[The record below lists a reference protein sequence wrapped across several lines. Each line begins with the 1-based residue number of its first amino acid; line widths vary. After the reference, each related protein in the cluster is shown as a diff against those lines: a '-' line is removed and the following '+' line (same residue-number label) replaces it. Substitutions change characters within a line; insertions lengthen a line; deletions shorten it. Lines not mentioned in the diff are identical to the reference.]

1 MWLLL
6 IEKMTAKLEALKAL
20 LDEAILESK
29 REIDSPNGSVR
40 SRRSLG
46 STGSGSGGVRKIS
59 KGGGWG
65 DDNDGSLEADAEV
78 NYWKKRYNDLKNNKD
93 PLMRR
98 LENDMISAFERED
111 QSLAYVR
118 KLESKIKKLEE
129 KGSDASA
136 KNLELKKKIEKRRK
150 LLGFMEW
157 LTSMSIKKEDESA
170 TGDSNSSSSGNS
182 EEEFICT
189 IKNAVQKR
197 ATRFSL
203 VTVLDEED
211 IIRHRKKKRDSG
223 EDADGDSPSITY
235 TPRANPELLPEYLQ
249 NVLSFEPDM
258 APVLM
263 SDALGG
269 IYGDEDDEED
279 AMEEENDDN

>member
-1 MWLLL
+1 M
-6 IEKMTAKLEALKAL
+6 
-20 LDEAILESK
+20 
-29 REIDSPNGSVR
+29 
-40 SRRSLG
+40 
-46 STGSGSGGVRKIS
+46 IS
-59 KGGGWG
+59 KGGWG

-78 NYWKKRYNDLKNNKD
+78 NYWKKRYNDLKKNKD

-118 KLESKIKKLEE
+118 KLEEKIGKLGE

-136 KNLELKKKIEKRRK
+136 KNVELKKKIEKRRK

-157 LTSMSIKKEDESA
+157 LTAMSIKKEEDESGA
-170 TGDSNSSSSGNS
+170 L
-182 EEEFICT
+182 EEEEEYICT
-189 IKNAVQKR
+189 LKNIVDKK

-203 VTVLDEED
+203 TTVLDED
-211 IIRHRKKKRDSG
+211 MIIRRKKMKRDSG
-223 EDADGDSPSITY
+223 EDADEASPSITY
-235 TPRANPELLPEYLQ
+235 TPKANPELLPEYLQ

-263 SDALGG
+263 SDALSG
-269 IYGDEDDEED
+269 IYANDEEGDAMDEDD
-279 AMEEENDDN
+279 